1 MDIFSSQQNV
11 LLAQWNEDDRP
22 PMSLECSLS
31 RVLCTLTRQIPI
43 LFVRISKNCRLVRNT
58 KPMTT
63 VTTSRSGGG
72 KVFGFVV
79 SFGLL
84 LSLLLLSLVAGM
96 QSWWWWWWWWWCVSL
111 SSSSSSSLP
120 PSSCC
125 YYVVLL
131 FPLCCCC
138 CWHAVVVFFFVV
150 IVIATDL
157 VQRTKAEITALCVG
171 SSQSDGKVQNCW
183 IVVCGEEE
191 STQQRH

>member
-1 MDIFSSQQNV
+1 
-11 LLAQWNEDDRP
+11 
-22 PMSLECSLS
+22 MSLGCSLS
-31 RVLCTLTRQIPI
+31 RVLCTLTRQDSHFICTD
-43 LFVRISKNCRLVRNT
+43 FQKSCRLVRNT
-58 KPMTT
+58 IPMTM

-72 KVFGFVV
+72 KVFGLFVV

-96 QSWWWWWWWWWCVSL
+96 QSWWWWWWCVSL

-138 CWHAVVVFFFVV
+138 CRRRLRRHRHCHRPCSENKRRNNR
-150 IVIATDL
+150 IV
-157 VQRTKAEITALCVG
+157 CMG
-171 SSQSDGKVQNCW
+171 SS
-183 IVVCGEEE
+183 
-191 STQQRH
+191 